1 MQSKPNRAEKL
12 ETIRQTIEH
21 MSDQELDVLFGKVH
35 PRVWHPE
42 PVFTVIC
49 GYRQSGKTETLF
61 SMLLSECTQRPDL
74 HYFIVSK
81 DNVWSTMWD
90 RKIPLWSSPVLPDIQ
105 FISEEVFQ
113 AVLNHE
119 FGSDI
124 FPTDK
129 GDVRLYVDLDTEEFT
144 RQLIH
149 HTIFLKNIRC
159 TVLYDH
165 QKQET
170 LEMYHKHNIP
180 MLRVNLTFTP
190 GRA

>member
-74 HYFIVSK
+74 HYYVVSK
-81 DNVWSTMWD
+81 NIVWSTMWD
-90 RKIPLWSSPVLPDIQ
+90 RKISLWSSPVLPDIH
-105 FISEEVFQ
+105 FLSEETFR
-113 AVLNHE
+113 AALNHE
-119 FGSDI
+119 FGPDI
-124 FPTDK
+124 FSTDK
-129 GDVRLYVDLDTEEFT
+129 ENIRLYVDLDTEEFT
-144 RQLIH
+144 KQLMQ
-149 HTIFLKNIRC
+149 HTPLKNIRC
-159 TVLYDH
+159 TVLYDN
-165 QKQET
+165 QKEET
-170 LEMYHKHNIP
+170 LAMYHKHSIP
-180 MLRVNLTFTP
+180 MLRVNLAFTP